1 MVFESLIV
9 DLINKYAG
17 DYIEALNASQLKIG
31 LLGGNAQLEN
41 LDIKPNAFDSLN
53 LPVKVLQGHI
63 SSLTLKIPFKNL
75 YTEPTVA
82 ELDGLYV
89 LVVPNSGR
97 IFHVTRPLTCT
108 IAVKY
113 DEEKEK
119 IYRRDSKMKELRDI
133 EEARAQSGRAGR
145 KVQAK
150 PDSFAEK
157 LAAQIIKNLQVE
169 TFTPHDKVA
178 PVREESVREFYK
190 ACQVYRS

>member
-63 SSLTLKIPFKNL
+63 SGLYCFVLLVGSLTLKIPFKNL

-89 LVVPNSGR
+89 LVVPNS
-97 IFHVTRPLTCT
+97 
-108 IAVKY
+108 
-113 DEEKEK
+113 
-119 IYRRDSKMKELRDI
+119 
-133 EEARAQSGRAGR
+133 
-145 KVQAK
+145 
-150 PDSFAEK
+150 
-157 LAAQIIKNLQVE
+157 
-169 TFTPHDKVA
+169 
-178 PVREESVREFYK
+178 
-190 ACQVYRS
+190 